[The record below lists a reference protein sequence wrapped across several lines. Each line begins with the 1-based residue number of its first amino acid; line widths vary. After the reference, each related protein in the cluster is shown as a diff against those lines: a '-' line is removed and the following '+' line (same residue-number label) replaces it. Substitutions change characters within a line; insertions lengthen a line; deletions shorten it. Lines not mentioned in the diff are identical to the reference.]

1 MYARRKSPA
10 VIRGLSAAELRSK
23 AWYWSVH
30 CACGREV
37 FVNEDPTSG
46 VGGDCVDLNEPVP
59 VACECGAL
67 TLVWR
72 FNKLKTR

>member
-1 MYARRKSPA
+1 MYAHRKSPA
-10 VIRGLSAAELRSK
+10 VIHGLAVAELRSK
-23 AWYWSVH
+23 VWYWSVR

-37 FVNEDPTSG
+37 LVNEDPTSG
-46 VGGDCVDLNEPVP
+46 VGGDCVDLDKPVP

-72 FNKLKTR
+72 FKKLKTR